1 MRVFARK
8 SVAWNSRSVV
18 VALLAA
24 AAAVIVVPQAGRAQE
39 GATYGLPGQD
49 LRRSASSR
57 RVWLRCRWGGALPSG
72 WVL

>member
-39 GATYGLPGQD
+39 GATYGRPGQD
-49 LRRSASSR
+49 LRR
-57 RVWLRCRWGGALPSG
+57 
-72 WVL
+72 